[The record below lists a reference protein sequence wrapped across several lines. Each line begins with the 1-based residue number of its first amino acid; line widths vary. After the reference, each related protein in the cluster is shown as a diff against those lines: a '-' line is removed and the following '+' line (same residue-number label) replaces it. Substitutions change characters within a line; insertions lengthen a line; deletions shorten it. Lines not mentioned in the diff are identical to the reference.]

1 MSQYIVRRDFLRESI
16 AIGATLV
23 AGLQTRAAAGG
34 SARNPI
40 CVFIK
45 FIQTLSYE
53 ELADAVAEMGA
64 DGIEATVR
72 KGGYIAPER
81 AAQELPKLADTLA
94 KRNLKITMITTDV
107 VGVDDANTRPVLQT
121 AAKLGIPMYRMGFY
135 KYDLKRPVM
144 DQLEA
149 IGPALKELGAL
160 NAELGI
166 QAVYQNHSGADY
178 VGGTVWD
185 LYSLIKDIPKEQI
198 ALAFDIRHA
207 TIEAGLSW
215 PTVYNAMRPRIATVY
230 VKDFDWVGRNAE
242 HVPLGKGRVDSKFFQ
257 QLLANGFAGPISLHV
272 EYLGDGDTKE
282 NLAALRRD
290 LGVLRGWLQ
299 S

>member
-1 MSQYIVRRDFLRESI
+1 MSRSIPRRDFLRESI
-16 AIGATLV
+16 AIGTALAFGRT
-23 AGLQTRAAAGG
+23 TIAAASS

-40 CVFIK
+40 CLFIK
-45 FIQTLSYE
+45 FVQSLSYD
-53 ELADAVAEMGA
+53 ELADAVAEMKA

-72 KGGYIAPER
+72 KGGYIPPER
-81 AAQELPKLADTLA
+81 AVDELPKLVDALA
-94 KRNLKITMITTDV
+94 KRNLKVTMITTDV
-107 VGVDDANTRPVLQT
+107 LDVDDANTRPVLET
-121 AAKLGIPMYRMGFY
+121 ASKLGVPMYRMGFY
-135 KYDLKRPVM
+135 KYDLKRSVM
-144 DQLEA
+144 DQLNA
-149 IGPALKELGAL
+149 IGPPLKELGAL

-166 QAVYQNHSGADY
+166 QAVYQNHSGAEH
-178 VGGTVWD
+178 VGSAVWD
-185 LYSLIKDIPKEQI
+185 FYSLIKDIPNEQI

-230 VKDFDWVGRNAE
+230 VKDFDWVGRSAE
-242 HVPLGKGRVDSKFFQ
+242 HVPLGKGRVDSAFFQ
-257 QLLANGFAGPISLHV
+257 RLLADGFAGPISLHV
-272 EYLGDGDTKE
+272 EYLGDGDAQE